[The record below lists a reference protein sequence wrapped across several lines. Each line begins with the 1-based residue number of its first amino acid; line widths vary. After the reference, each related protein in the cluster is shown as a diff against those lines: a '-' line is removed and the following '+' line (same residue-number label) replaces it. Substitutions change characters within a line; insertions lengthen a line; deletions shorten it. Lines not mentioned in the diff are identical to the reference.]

1 MRLASLLMKSGN
13 AKICSMRIVMLSKAC
28 IVGAY
33 QRKLEELAKLP
44 GIDLTVLVPPSW
56 RDDRGEQKLERAFT
70 DGYELRKTPIAFNG
84 RFHLH
89 YYPHLSKQLKDLQPD
104 LLHIDEEPYNFAT
117 RHALGLAR
125 RRNIPA
131 CFFTWQNLDR
141 RYPPPFRWWERYNYR
156 HADYAIAG
164 NHAATEVLRAKGYHG
179 PVRIIPQFGVDPE
192 LFSPAA
198 ESRPDRPFTIGYAG
212 GFIAAK
218 GLDTL
223 CNACARLSGEW
234 RLRLV
239 GSGDQE
245 QPLRALAARLNIDKR
260 VIWSDK
266 IPSTAMPDF
275 YRSLDAL
282 VLPSRTQNNWMEQF
296 GRVLVEAMACGVPV
310 IGSNSGEIPHVI
322 GDAGLVFP
330 EGEEDVLAVRL
341 RQLMDDA
348 ELHASLSQMGRQR
361 VLERYTQAHVAKET
375 YDVYQKMLSGH
386 V

>member
-1 MRLASLLMKSGN
+1 MKV
-13 AKICSMRIVMLSKAC
+13 VMLSKAC

-56 RDDRGEQKLERAFT
+56 RDDRGEQKLERVFT
-70 DGYELRKTPIAFNG
+70 DGYELREIPIAFNG

-89 YYPHLSKQLKDLQPD
+89 FYPSLAKQLKNLQPD

-131 CFFTWQNLDR
+131 CFFTWQNLER
-141 RYPPPFRWWERYNYR
+141 RYPPPFRWWEQYNYQ
-156 HADYAIAG
+156 HANYAIAG
-164 NHAATEVLRAKGYHG
+164 NHAATEVLSRKGYQG
-179 PVRIIPQFGVDPE
+179 PVRIIPQFGVDPD
-192 LFSPAA
+192 LFSPSADPH
-198 ESRPDRPFTIGYAG
+198 PDRPFTIGYAG

-223 CNACARLSGEW
+223 FKACARLSGDW

-245 QPLRALAARLNIDKR
+245 QGLRSLAGQLNIDKR
-260 VIWSDK
+260 VIWSGK
-266 IPSTAMPDF
+266 IPSTSMPDF

-282 VLPSRTQNNWMEQF
+282 VLPSRTQHNWVEQF
-296 GRVLVEAMACGVPV
+296 GRVLIEAMACGIPV

-330 EGEEDVLAVRL
+330 EGEDEVLAIRL
-341 RQLMDDA
+341 RQLMDEA
-348 ELHASLSQMGRQR
+348 ELHASLNQMGRQR
-361 VLERYTQAHVAKET
+361 VLERYTQAHIAQET
-375 YDVYQKMLSGH
+375 YKVYQKMLA
-386 V
+386 

>member
-1 MRLASLLMKSGN
+1 MSLTSLPLGSGDGR
-13 AKICSMRIVMLSKAC
+13 IRSMRVVMLSKAC

-44 GIDLTVLVPPSW
+44 GIDLTVLVPSSW

-70 DGYELRKTPIAFNG
+70 DGYELREIPIAFNG

-89 YYPHLSKQLKDLQPD
+89 YYPRLSKQLQDLQPD

-117 RHALGLAR
+117 RHAMGLAR

-131 CFFTWQNLDR
+131 CFFTWQNLNR
-141 RYPPPFRWWERYNYR
+141 RYPPPFRWWEQYNYR
-156 HADYAIAG
+156 HASYAIAG
-164 NHAATEVLRAKGYHG
+164 NHAATEVLRTKGYHG
-179 PVRIIPQFGVDPE
+179 PTRVIPQFGVDPD
-192 LFSPAA
+192 LFSPPA

-223 CNACARLSGEW
+223 FNAGARLSGDW

-245 QPLRALAARLNIDKR
+245 QSLHALAVSLNIDQR
-260 VIWSDK
+260 INWSGK

-282 VLPSRTQNNWMEQF
+282 VLPSRTQSNWMEQF

-310 IGSNSGEIPHVI
+310 VGSNSGEIPHVI

-348 ELHASLSQMGRQR
+348 ELHADLGQRGRQR
-361 VLERYTQAHVAKET
+361 VLERYTQAHIAQET
-375 YDVYQKMLSGH
+375 YEVYQKMLS
-386 V
+386 